1 MSMRDLAWG
10 AIAFVA
16 VGCAAATAV
25 QTPNL
30 GRPATPAEISGWD
43 ISVGPDGIGLPP
55 GSGTALKGAA
65 VYEQKCQACHGA
77 KGAGQ
82 PNDRLVGRQG
92 ALASK
97 TAGRTGR
104 RHLPHA
110 DALVR
115 HLPRSLS
122 VIP

>member
-1 MSMRDLAWG
+1 MAMRELAWG

-25 QTPNL
+25 QKPNL

-65 VYEQKCQACHGA
+65 VYEQRCQACHA
-77 KGAGQ
+77 VKGGGQ
-82 PNDRLVGRQG
+82 PNDRLVGGQG
-92 ALASK
+92 SLAGTTPVRTIGK
-97 TAGRTGR
+97 IGRASCRERGG
-104 RHLPHA
+104 
-110 DALVR
+110 
-115 HLPRSLS
+115 S
-122 VIP
+122 